1 MAGNKNKFPGKSSGG
16 SQFSHSG
23 ISEKRGVFGSS
34 QRRIKEPTVPKPTT
48 ASKNPNNEVK

>member
-1 MAGNKNKFPGKSSGG
+1 MAGNKNNFPGKSSGG

-23 ISEKRGVFGSS
+23 ISEKRGAFGSS